1 MEVPEGWK
9 LRMAPLPG
17 EQIGEVCW
25 STLTITLDPTEP
37 EVVQRCTLVHEAVHV
52 ERGPVLNEPALA
64 AREELAVR
72 REAARRLISLDDLV
86 ETLRWTCDIDV
97 AADNLSV
104 DRGTLLDRVRWLTP
118 EERARLDQE
127 FRDRCEEIA

>member
-1 MEVPEGWK
+1 
-9 LRMAPLPG
+9 MAPLPG

-37 EVVQRCTLVHEAVHV
+37 EVVQRCTLVHEVVHA

-64 AREELAVR
+64 AHEELAVR

-104 DRGTLLDRVRWLTP
+104 DRGTLLDRLRWLTP
-118 EERARLDQE
+118 SERDYLAMLGE
-127 FRDRCEEIA
+127 